1 MGTNPRVVVI
11 DDSKSNLDVFC
22 EFLTLNN
29 VDVVGQGKNG
39 IEAVR
44 LFEQYNP
51 DVVLADLAMPVYDG
65 YFALNNIL
73 AADKNA
79 KVVIITALEGKKDTP
94 KLLKLG
100 AIDVLQKPI
109 DLNRVVDVINNIF
122 KEKKFLQV

>member
-1 MGTNPRVVVI
+1 MGTNPRVIVV

-22 EFLTLNN
+22 EFLILNN

-39 IEAVR
+39 VDAVR
-44 LFEQYNP
+44 LFEQHSP
-51 DVVLADLAMPVYDG
+51 DVVLVDLAMPVYDG

-73 AADKNA
+73 AVDKSA
-79 KVVIITALEGKKDTP
+79 KVVVITALEGKKDTP

-122 KEKKFLQV
+122 KEKKILQV